1 MSVKHNKSK
10 VLNSLKF
17 YGAFL
22 KTVNE
27 ETFVRTPEQGG
38 WSFAEVYAHILS
50 ANFLSMVA
58 IDKCLSKTADVKK
71 RKPDWRVRLILFF
84 GRFPPGKYKVP
95 AVLEPA
101 VKKIS
106 REEASNS
113 LIKLIKKVEEVDQK
127 FSKFN
132 PDYKIKHPRLGY
144 LDAKSWL
151 RFIYVHSKHHQKQIK
166 RIEAMLSTSTQRQ

>member
-1 MSVKHNKSK
+1 MSVKHDKK
-10 VLNSLKF
+10 KILNSLKF
-17 YGAFL
+17 YSAFL

-27 ETFVRTPEQGG
+27 ETFVKTPEQGG

-50 ANFLSMVA
+50 ANFLSVIA
-58 IDKCLSKTADVKK
+58 IEKCLNKTAAVKT

-95 AVLEPA
+95 PVLEA
-101 VKKIS
+101 SVKKIS
-106 REEASNS
+106 KEEASNE
-113 LIKLIKKVEEVDQK
+113 LVRLIKKIEEIDK
-127 FSKFN
+127 DFSKFN
-132 PDYKIKHPRLGY
+132 PDYKVKHPRLGY

-166 RIEAMLSTSTQRQ
+166 RIEKSIFIGKS

>member
-1 MSVKHNKSK
+1 MSVKRDKEK
-10 VLNSLKF
+10 ILNSLKF
-17 YGAFL
+17 YSAFL

-27 ETFVRTPEQGG
+27 ERFLKTPQIGG

-50 ANFLSMVA
+50 ANLLSVVA
-58 IDKCLSKTADVKK
+58 IEKCLNKTAEIKT

-95 AVLEPA
+95 AVLAAA

-106 REEASNS
+106 KEEASNQ
-113 LIKLIKKVEEVDQK
+113 LIKLTKKIEEIDNG
-127 FSKFN
+127 FGRFN
-132 PDYKIKHPRLGY
+132 PDYKVKHPRLGY

-151 RFIYVHSKHHQKQIK
+151 RFIYVHSKHHQKQIR
-166 RIEAMLSTSTQRQ
+166 RIERLT